1 MSKVSV
7 VIPNWNGAHLIE
19 PCLAALK
26 RQTNPADQVIV
37 VDNGSSDGSVKLLE
51 QKHPDVEIVSLE
63 RNYGF
68 AGGVNC
74 GIERALE
81 AGATHIALLNNDA
94 EPEPQWL
101 DELLK
106 VMNTQDD
113 VAAGAGKQ
121 VDYNGKIDT
130 TGEVYSVWGTP
141 FSRGRGEADKGQY
154 DEQTDIFAA
163 TGGAS
168 LYSAAAIRSIG
179 LMDERFFAYYEDVD
193 WSFRAR
199 LAGWKIRYTPSAVV
213 QHQVGSTSEKL
224 GAFRQQHMLKNTA
237 LLYTK
242 NMPALLYWRH
252 LPKLAVTISVKSLNL
267 LMHLHILPL
276 LKAWAGIICYTPA
289 ALAERRH
296 IQKDRQLSADQVAE
310 LLYKDLSPS
319 QRKKPLLKLFNKTN
333 Q

>member
-1 MSKVSV
+1 MVSV

-37 VDNGSSDGSVKLLE
+37 VDNGSRDGSVDLLE
-51 QKHPDVEIVSLE
+51 QKHPEVEVVALE

-68 AGGVNC
+68 AGGVNR
-74 GIERALE
+74 GIERALKT
-81 AGATHIALLNNDA
+81 GATHIALLNNDA

-113 VAAGAGKQ
+113 VAAVAGKQ
-121 VDYNGKIDT
+121 VDYDGKIDT
-130 TGEVYSVWGTP
+130 TGEIYSVWGTP

-168 LYSAAAIRSIG
+168 LYSAAALRSIG

-199 LAGWKIRYTPSAVV
+199 LAGWEIRYTPNAVV
-213 QHQVGSTSEKL
+213 QHQVGGTSDKL
-224 GAFRQQHMLKNTA
+224 GSFRQQHMLKNTA

-242 NMPALLYWRH
+242 NMPARLYWKH
-252 LPKLAVTISVKSLNL
+252 WPKLVLTVGVKSLNL
-267 LMHLHILPL
+267 MMNLHIWALM
-276 LKAWAGIICYTPA
+276 KAWFGIVWYTPA
-289 ALAERRH
+289 IVAERWS
-296 IQKDRQLSADQVAE
+296 IQKNRQLSTSQVTE
-310 LLYKDLSPS
+310 LLYKGLSPT
-319 QRKKPLLKLFNKTN
+319 QKEKRMFRILGR
-333 Q
+333 